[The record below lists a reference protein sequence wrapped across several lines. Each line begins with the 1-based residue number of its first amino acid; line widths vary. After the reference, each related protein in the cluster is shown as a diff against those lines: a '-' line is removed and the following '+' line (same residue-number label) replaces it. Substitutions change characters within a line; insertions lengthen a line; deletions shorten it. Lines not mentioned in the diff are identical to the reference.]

1 MINRFFEHYERK
13 KTELEESVGPLLDKG
28 AHLANSGDYKQA
40 AREYGVA
47 AHRLTQYYLKEHP
60 ELLK

>member
-1 MINRFFEHYERK
+1 MNVK